1 MRTLLFAALALAMS
15 GPAPA
20 GVPARPKAGPAKVTD
35 WKADPACRLVFH
47 AVLEGLYEDGVTDD
61 VVNNVVPPDKQGR
74 EKMRRSFVLD
84 CPLCQPAFEAF
95 CVYQSRPKFS
105 DGGKA
110 STFGKGLPPAVRKG
124 LLSDTLST
132 RLITLRGPIHRWVE
146 ARLRSMK
153 LTAEERQKWW
163 KDIAERSAQGTATL
177 RAHVRADPWYKNWSG
192 YWGCAACGGSEDATR
207 SLLREAEVGPRK

>member
-1 MRTLLFAALALAMS
+1 MRILLLVPLVLTVG

-20 GVPARPKAGPAKVTD
+20 DGPARRGTVPAKVTD

-61 VVNNVVPPDKQGR
+61 VVNNIVPPDKKGR

-95 CVYQSRPKFS
+95 CAYQSRPKFS

-110 STFGKGLPPAVRKG
+110 STFGKGLPLAVTKG
-124 LLSDTLST
+124 LLSDNLAT
-132 RLITLRGPIHRWVE
+132 RLTTLRGPIRGWVE
-146 ARLRSMK
+146 ARLR
-153 LTAEERQKWW
+153 
-163 KDIAERSAQGTATL
+163 
-177 RAHVRADPWYKNWSG
+177 
-192 YWGCAACGGSEDATR
+192 
-207 SLLREAEVGPRK
+207 

>member
-1 MRTLLFAALALAMS
+1 MKTLLFAALALALG
-15 GPAPA
+15 GPAAGTGPA
-20 GVPARPKAGPAKVTD
+20 QPKAGAAKVTD

-61 VVNNVVPPDKQGR
+61 VVNNLVPPDKQGR
-74 EKMRRSFVLD
+74 EKMRHSFVLD

-105 DGGKA
+105 DGSKA
-110 STFGKGLPPAVRKG
+110 STFGKGLPEAVKKG

-132 RLITLRGPIHRWVE
+132 RLITLRGPIRGWVE
-146 ARLRSMK
+146 ARLRSLK

-163 KDIAERSAQGTATL
+163 KDINERAGQGTATL
-177 RAHVRADPWYKNWSG
+177 NAHKQADPWYKNWSG
-192 YWGCAACGGSEDATR
+192 YWGCAACLGSQDATR
-207 SLLREAEVGPRK
+207 GLLNEPVAGPKK

>member
-1 MRTLLFAALALAMS
+1 MRTLLFAALILALG
-15 GPAPA
+15 GPAT
-20 GVPARPKAGPAKVTD
+20 GDVPPKAKVGPAKVTD

-47 AVLEGLYEDGVTDD
+47 AVLEGLYEDGVDDD
-61 VVNNVVPPDKQGR
+61 VVNNIVPPDKKGR

-105 DGGKA
+105 DGSKQ
-110 STFGKGLPPAVRKG
+110 STFGKGLPEAVRKG

-132 RLITLRGPIHRWVE
+132 RLITLRGPIRKWVE

-153 LTAEERQKWW
+153 LTAEQRQKWW
-163 KDIAERSAQGTATL
+163 KDIEDRSNQGTATL
-177 RAHVRADPWYKNWSG
+177 SAHRAADPWYMLWCG
-192 YWGCAACGGSEDATR
+192 YWGFAAC
-207 SLLREAEVGPRK
+207 